1 MNHAIQLPF
10 HHNPYLRARSR
21 GLHLVL
27 PRLQAAQASAEEA
40 ASLADR
46 PALPPQRRLGVFP
59 ENPAALPP
67 DPTRRKG
74 PHSLRLALAEPAP
87 AEPAPAEPAPETI
100 QQASQETVPAPYLA
114 PLRQPA
120 IAGVGCE
127 FYRKYSEGLL
137 RRYSKLSMEA
147 GRVPSL
153 LGRELFR
160 GHVSSHKVSSFE
172 DVAIFVHDIERCL
185 TLLTPGQRHLV
196 RRIALEEY
204 TQSETAALL
213 GLSLR
218 TVIRR
223 YATALD
229 TLTRIFL
236 DRKLLHPL
244 TAATL

>member
-1 MNHAIQLPF
+1 MNQAIAYPN
-10 HHNPYLRARSR
+10 NPYLAARCR

-27 PRLQAAQASAEEA
+27 PQIVSKIQATSEA
-40 ASLADR
+40 TEVPSS
-46 PALPPQRRLGVFP
+46 PALIGRGAVLAPAPATPP
-59 ENPAALPP
+59 A

-74 PHSLRLALAEPAP
+74 PHALRVHVPGEYIAP
-87 AEPAPAEPAPETI
+87 T
-100 QQASQETVPAPYLA
+100 
-114 PLRQPA
+114 RQPA
-120 IAGVGCE
+120 TLGGVGCE

-137 RRYSKLSMEA
+137 RRYLKLSMEA

-160 GHVSSHKVSSFE
+160 GNVSSHKVSSFE

-185 TLLTPGQRHLV
+185 AELSPGQRHLV

-204 TQSETAALL
+204 TQAEAAALL
-213 GLSLR
+213 GMSLR

-223 YATALD
+223 YAGALD

-244 TAATL
+244 TAAEL